1 MSSIP
6 YLAATPALSASGQTT
21 TSVSSTSALPAY
33 KADLRQRMNSVWLRL
48 ASSHAGD
55 LSPGTAKVAFHILPD
70 GTVRNL
76 QITSNTGNTA
86 LARVALQT
94 VRTTRLLP
102 LPSSL
107 LPPFRTGICL
117 RMTLPSRYIQ
127 DESAERI

>member
-1 MSSIP
+1 MLMLHQMTRTL
-6 YLAATPALSASGQTT
+6 LAVLLLASVSGQTT
-21 TSVSSTSALPAY
+21 SVGSTSALPAY

-48 ASSHAGD
+48 ASAHAGD

-70 GTVRNL
+70 GSGRNL
-76 QITSNTGNTA
+76 QITSNTGNAA

-107 LPPFRTGICL
+107 LP
-117 RMTLPSRYIQ
+117 TLPNGYLPADDIAFTVYPR
-127 DESAERI
+127 

>member
-48 ASSHAGD
+48 ASAHAGD